1 MRRRATGPAPGV
13 LAPLV
18 ALAALAA
25 ALLVAGCGKRGSD
38 AAACRLPAGAT
49 VLAIGDSLTRGY
61 GAEGRG
67 YAEQLQPLLA
77 GQPGRQDL
85 RVVNL
90 GINGETSA
98 QLAARI
104 DAAMAEHRPAVVL
117 ITSGGNDFLRR
128 AAEGDTRRHLEE
140 VTRKVRAA
148 GAHPVLFAVPQPSL
162 AAAVGLASDHPLYAA
177 LAGDMKLQVLPGVVA
192 GVLAKP
198 TLKSDQIH
206 PNAAGYGV
214 MAQAAAEALASCR

>member
-1 MRRRATGPAPGV
+1 
-13 LAPLV
+13 
-18 ALAALAA
+18 LAA
-25 ALLVAGCGKRGSD
+25 AAVLAAGCGKRGPQAS
-38 AAACRLPAGAT
+38 ACQLPAGAT
-49 VLAIGDSLTRGY
+49 VLAIGDSLTRGF

-77 GQPGRQDL
+77 QQPGRQDL
-85 RVVNL
+85 RVINL

-98 QLAARI
+98 GLAARI
-104 DAAMAEHRPAVVL
+104 DAALAEHRPAVVL

-162 AAAVGLASDHPLYAA
+162 ATAVGLPSDHPLYEA
-177 LAGDMKLQVLPGVVA
+177 LAGELKLQVLSGVVA

-198 TLKSDQIH
+198 ELKSDQIH
-206 PNAAGYGV
+206 PNAAGYAV
-214 MAQAAAEALASCR
+214 LAQAAAEALASCR